1 MLELSLKIEKL
12 TPVWIYFQSE
22 LVKLTLYDRGKYELF
37 QTKAFIEPEL
47 SNFNP
52 ALMNMSLGLEII

>member
-1 MLELSLKIEKL
+1 M
-12 TPVWIYFQSE
+12 
-22 LVKLTLYDRGKYELF
+22 KLTLYDGGKYELF
-37 QTKAFIEPEL
+37 QIKAFIEPEL